1 MSDIHV
7 WRWLDGQ
14 SKPIPA
20 GVLRE
25 DTAGVLHFSYRSDYL
40 ARPDATSIA
49 PDLPLRQEW
58 FSPTAYMSAPGAIR
72 DAAPDA
78 WGRRVILDK
87 VTGARGINAD
97 VDILS
102 ERTYLLESGS
112 DRFGSLDFQLSD
124 EMYVERGGGASLSEL
139 HHASEIIQSGAPLST
154 QLSEALVKGTSIGGA
169 RPKAV
174 ITDEDGK
181 QYIAKFSSSTD
192 PMPVVESEAACLY
205 LARHAGIDTPNT
217 KVVRSLGK
225 NVVLVARFDRG
236 PDGTRIQA
244 LSALTLLGM
253 SEIEAR
259 YGSYPD
265 LLDVLRSHDADS
277 KVGEEL
283 FRRVAFNIAIS
294 NTDDHLRNHAALWD
308 GQSLRLTPA
317 YDLSP
322 MMRSGDTASQAI
334 AYGRD
339 GERESSFAGLIDTC
353 SAYGM
358 SRNEAIESVDQL
370 RGSINDNWKD
380 AADFARLSN
389 FDRKLLYGRQIL
401 HPATSYGMPPKVF
414 VQRARTR
421 GYGVNYRAEICGSPT
436 RRGTPCQR
444 RGQCPYH

>member
-14 SKPIPA
+14 TEPVPA

-25 DTAGVLHFSYRSDYL
+25 GTAGALHFSYRSDYL
-40 ARPDATSIA
+40 SRPDATSIA
-49 PDLPLRQEW
+49 PYLPLRQEW
-58 FSPTAYMSAPGAIR
+58 FAPAAYMSAPGAIR

-97 VDILS
+97 VGLLS

-112 DRFGSLDFQLSD
+112 NRFGSLDFQTSD
-124 EMYVERGGGASLSEL
+124 EVYVERGSTASLGDL
-139 HHASEIIQSGAPLST
+139 HRASEIIQSGAPLT
-154 QLSEALVKGTSIGGA
+154 PQLSEALIKGTSIGGA

-174 ITDEDGK
+174 VTDDDGT

-205 LARHAGIDTPNT
+205 LARHAGIDAPNT
-217 KVVRSLGK
+217 KTVKSLGK
-225 NVVLVARFDRG
+225 NAVLVERFDRG
-236 PDGTRIQA
+236 PGGTRFQA

-253 SEIEAR
+253 SEVEAR

-265 LLDVLRSHDADS
+265 ILDTLRAHDADDE
-277 KVGEEL
+277 VGGEL

-294 NTDDHLRNHAALWD
+294 NSDDHLRNHAAFWD

-334 AYGRD
+334 AYGRN
-339 GERESSFAGLIDTC
+339 GERESSFAGLIETC

-358 SRNEAIESVDQL
+358 ARNNAIESVE
-370 RGSINDNWKD
+370 RVKGSISDNWED
-380 AADFARLSN
+380 AADFARLSAY
-389 FDRKLLYGRQIL
+389 DRKLLYGRQIM
-401 HPATSYGMPPKVF
+401 HPAASYGMPQRVF
-414 VQRARTR
+414 VPSARTTPSFSHHRADECGAPTLR
-421 GYGVNYRAEICGSPT
+421 GAPCR
-436 RRGTPCQR
+436 RRGK
-444 RGQCPYH
+444 CPYH